1 MNYKNWKT
9 VKLGD
14 IGNVIGGGT
23 PSTKIPEY
31 YEGDISWI
39 TPKDLSNFKGKYI
52 SRGERMISETG
63 LKNSSARML
72 PEGTVL
78 FTSRAP
84 IGYIAIAKNKIST
97 NQGFKS
103 IVPNRG
109 LCNNEFLFYLLK
121 YHCKDIK
128 NIATG
133 TTFLE
138 VSGSALKN
146 FEVNIP
152 TLGEQEKI
160 ANVLGSLDNKIEL
173 NEKINQN
180 LDWEDYFSIC
190 RKIIKLEKENQN
202 LESQAQAIFKSWF
215 VDFEP
220 FGGKMPADWKSGT
233 FSELITNTVGG
244 DWGKDELQD
253 NYTEEVYCIRGADI
267 PDVKIGN
274 RGKMPKRYILQ
285 KNYSLKK
292 LNDGD
297 LVVEISGGSPTQSTG
312 RIAAISDYLLNRYKN
327 KIICTNFCKS
337 LKPRKNYSEYVYHY
351 WQYLYDKNV
360 FFGYE
365 NGTTGIKNLDISAF
379 LETEPVII
387 PSQNILVAFAEVCR
401 KTFAQIYHNGY
412 ENETLAQLRDTLL
425 PKLMSGEID
434 VSDVAV

>member
-1 MNYKNWKT
+1 MNCKNWKT
-9 VKLGD
+9 IKLGD

-103 IVPNRG
+103 IVPNRS

-121 YHCKDIK
+121 YHCEDIK

-180 LDWEDYFSIC
+180 LEA
-190 RKIIKLEKENQN
+190 
-202 LESQAQAIFKSWF
+202 QAQAIFKSWF

-220 FGGKMPADWKSGT
+220 FGGKMPTDWQQGYLLDVLSTIESGSRPKGG
-233 FSELITNTVGG
+233 SELSGVPSIGAENIDGIGHYDYSKEKYINRDFFQSLRHGKVNSGDVLLYKDGAYVGKVSMALNGFPHEICAVNEHVFILRTN
-244 DWGKDELQD
+244 ECLPSQS
-253 NYTEEVYCIRGADI
+253 YLYLFLAQHSIR
-267 PDVKIGN
+267 
-274 RGKMPKRYILQ
+274 
-285 KNYSLKK
+285 
-292 LNDGD
+292 
-297 LVVEISGGSPTQSTG
+297 
-312 RIAAISDYLLNRYKN
+312 N
-327 KIICTNFCKS
+327 KIATLGSAKAAQPGVNQRDIKGIALTIPNKRTIQAFENIVSS
-337 LKPRKNYSEYVYHY
+337 LFSKIV
-351 WQYLYDKNV
+351 
-360 FFGYE
+360 
-365 NGTTGIKNLDISAF
+365 
-379 LETEPVII
+379 
-387 PSQNILVAFAEVCR
+387 QNSIQSRRLS
-401 KTFAQIYHNGY
+401 
-412 ENETLAQLRDTLL
+412 QLRDTLL

>member
-1 MNYKNWKT
+1 MNCKNWKK
-9 VKLGD
+9 VKLGN

-103 IVPNRG
+103 IVPNRS

-121 YHCKDIK
+121 YHCEDIK

-152 TLGEQEKI
+152 ALGEQEKI

-180 LDWEDYFSIC
+180 LEA
-190 RKIIKLEKENQN
+190 
-202 LESQAQAIFKSWF
+202 QAQAIFKSWF

-220 FGGKMPADWKSGT
+220 FKNGKFID
-233 FSELITNTVGG
+233 SELGKIPEGWRVEKLGNVTKNIRKKVATSTNIPVLSAVKEGRLVLSEEYFSKQVYSNNISKYILVNRDAYAYNPARINIGSLGRNVICEVGCVSPVYVVFEVEEKYERFF
-244 DWGKDELQD
+244 DLYFKGK
-253 NYTEEVYCIRGADI
+253 TFKEEVKVRASGSVRQILSYEDFSLI
-267 PDVKIGN
+267 KIIYP
-274 RGKMPKRYILQ
+274 PKRLAVQFNTLFDNLYEKIKCNQ
-285 KNYSLKK
+285 KESH
-292 LNDGD
+292 
-297 LVVEISGGSPTQSTG
+297 
-312 RIAAISDYLLNRYKN
+312 R
-327 KIICTNFCKS
+327 
-337 LKPRKNYSEYVYHY
+337 
-351 WQYLYDKNV
+351 
-360 FFGYE
+360 
-365 NGTTGIKNLDISAF
+365 
-379 LETEPVII
+379 
-387 PSQNILVAFAEVCR
+387 
-401 KTFAQIYHNGY
+401 
-412 ENETLAQLRDTLL
+412 LAQLRDALL

>member
-1 MNYKNWKT
+1 MEIIDFNPKETLRKGQRAKKIAMEQLRPFSKTPMGYCEEFYNGGAKFKN
-9 VKLGD
+9 GD
-14 IGNVIGGGT
+14 T
-23 PSTKIPEY
+23 LLAR
-31 YEGDISWI
+31 I
-39 TPKDLSNFKGKYI
+39 TPCLENGKTAQVNELEEGEVGFGSTEYIVLRAKEGKSDKDFIYYLSISPNFR
-52 SRGERMISETG
+52 S
-63 LKNSSARML
+63 
-72 PEGTVL
+72 
-78 FTSRAP
+78 
-84 IGYIAIAKNKIST
+84 IAIKSMVGSSGRQRVQQNVLENAEFLLPDLKTQKKIS
-97 NQGFKS
+97 
-103 IVPNRG
+103 
-109 LCNNEFLFYLLK
+109 
-121 YHCKDIK
+121 
-128 NIATG
+128 A
-133 TTFLE
+133 
-138 VSGSALKN
+138 
-146 FEVNIP
+146 
-152 TLGEQEKI
+152 
-160 ANVLGSLDNKIEL
+160 VLGSLDNKIEL
-173 NEKINQN
+173 NEKI
-180 LDWEDYFSIC
+180 
-190 RKIIKLEKENQN
+190 NQN

-312 RIAAISDYLLNRYKN
+312 RIAAISDYLLNKYKN

-337 LKPRKNYSEYVYHY
+337 LKPKKNYSEYVYHY
-351 WQYLYDKNV
+351 WQYLYDKNI

-387 PSQNILVAFAEVCR
+387 PSQNILVAFAEVCK

>member
-1 MNYKNWKT
+1 MNCKKTWTSKRLLEIIDFNPKETLRKGQRAKKIAMEQLRPFSKTPMGYCEEFYNGGAKFKN
-9 VKLGD
+9 GD
-14 IGNVIGGGT
+14 T
-23 PSTKIPEY
+23 LLAR
-31 YEGDISWI
+31 I
-39 TPKDLSNFKGKYI
+39 TPCLENGKTAQVNELEEGEVGFGSTEYIVLRAKEGKSDKDFIYYLSISPNFR
-52 SRGERMISETG
+52 S
-63 LKNSSARML
+63 
-72 PEGTVL
+72 
-78 FTSRAP
+78 
-84 IGYIAIAKNKIST
+84 IAIKSMVGSSGRQRVQQNVLENAEFLLPDLKTQKKIS
-97 NQGFKS
+97 
-103 IVPNRG
+103 
-109 LCNNEFLFYLLK
+109 
-121 YHCKDIK
+121 
-128 NIATG
+128 A
-133 TTFLE
+133 
-138 VSGSALKN
+138 
-146 FEVNIP
+146 
-152 TLGEQEKI
+152 
-160 ANVLGSLDNKIEL
+160 VLGSLDNKIEL

-180 LDWEDYFSIC
+180 LEA
-190 RKIIKLEKENQN
+190 
-202 LESQAQAIFKSWF
+202 QAQAIFKSWF

-312 RIAAISDYLLNRYKN
+312 RIAAISDYLLNKYKN

-337 LKPRKNYSEYVYHY
+337 LKPKKNYSEYVYHY
-351 WQYLYDKNV
+351 WQYLYDKNI

-387 PSQNILVAFAEVCR
+387 PSQNILVAFAEVCK

>member
-1 MNYKNWKT
+1 MNCKNWKK
-9 VKLGD
+9 VKLGN

-103 IVPNRG
+103 IVPNRS

-121 YHCKDIK
+121 YHCEDIK

-152 TLGEQEKI
+152 ALGEQEKI

-180 LDWEDYFSIC
+180 LEA
-190 RKIIKLEKENQN
+190 
-202 LESQAQAIFKSWF
+202 QAQAIFKSWF

-220 FGGKMPADWKSGT
+220 FGGKMPKDWKVSQLRMLCETITKGT
-233 FSELITNTVGG
+233 TPTTLKRAFVKKGINFFKAESISSNHTIDLKRIMFIDDETNAILKRSQIKPFDILYTIAGTIGRFAIVMPSQIPANTNQAVAIIRC
-244 DWGKDELQD
+244 KSIYTFFVYSIFLYEKNLQYF
-253 NYTEEVYCIRGADI
+253 NS
-267 PDVKIGN
+267 KIVQAVQAN
-274 RGKMPKRYILQ
+274 L
-285 KNYSLKK
+285 SLGSI
-292 LNDGD
+292 GD
-297 LVVEISGGSPTQSTG
+297 L
-312 RIAAISDYLLNRYKN
+312 
-327 KIICTNFCKS
+327 
-337 LKPRKNYSEYVYHY
+337 
-351 WQYLYDKNV
+351 
-360 FFGYE
+360 
-365 NGTTGIKNLDISAF
+365 
-379 LETEPVII
+379 PVIL
-387 PSQNILVAFAEVCR
+387 PSHDVLDRYSTFITPILDAIF
-401 KTFAQIYHNGY
+401 KN
-412 ENETLAQLRDTLL
+412 NEESNRLAQLRDTLL

>member
-1 MNYKNWKT
+1 MTKCKELPLDDIVTMIDYRGKTPKKSTSGIPLITAKIIKNGRIYT
-9 VKLGD
+9 PTEFISEDEYVERMTRGFPQIGD
-14 IGNVIGGGT
+14 IL
-23 PSTKIPEY
+23 
-31 YEGDISWI
+31 I
-39 TPKDLSNFKGKYI
+39 TTEAPLGEVAELRDAHVAMGQRIITMHANKNLICGKYLKYYLLSHEGQSKLRQRESGTTVTGIKQAELRKVLIPLPPLYVQQRI
-52 SRGERMISETG
+52 SRI
-63 LKNSSARML
+63 L
-72 PEGTVL
+72 
-78 FTSRAP
+78 
-84 IGYIAIAKNKIST
+84 
-97 NQGFKS
+97 
-103 IVPNRG
+103 
-109 LCNNEFLFYLLK
+109 
-121 YHCKDIK
+121 D
-128 NIATG
+128 
-133 TTFLE
+133 
-138 VSGSALKN
+138 
-146 FEVNIP
+146 
-152 TLGEQEKI
+152 TL
-160 ANVLGSLDNKIEL
+160 DDKIEL
-173 NEKINQN
+173 NEKI
-180 LDWEDYFSIC
+180 
-190 RKIIKLEKENQN
+190 NQN

-351 WQYLYDKNV
+351 WQYLYDKNI

-387 PSQNILVAFAEVCR
+387 PSQNI
-401 KTFAQIYHNGY
+401 
-412 ENETLAQLRDTLL
+412 
-425 PKLMSGEID
+425 S
-434 VSDVAV
+434 

>member
-1 MNYKNWKT
+1 MNCKNWKK
-9 VKLGD
+9 VKLGN

-103 IVPNRG
+103 IVPNRS

-121 YHCKDIK
+121 YHCEDIK

-152 TLGEQEKI
+152 ALGEQEKI

-180 LDWEDYFSIC
+180 LEA
-190 RKIIKLEKENQN
+190 
-202 LESQAQAIFKSWF
+202 QAQAIFKSWF
-215 VDFEP
+215 VDRNNPERKVVKAEEIFDISIGKTPPRKETKWFSKG
-220 FGGKMPADWKSGT
+220 FGDICWISISDMGCCGAYISSS
-233 FSELITNTVGG
+233 SEYLTKDAISKFNIKIVPDNTVILSFKLTVGRVAITDG
-244 DWGKDELQD
+244 MTTTNEAIAHFSTKNKSL
-253 NYTEEVYCIRGADI
+253 TEYLYC
-267 PDVKIGN
+267 
-274 RGKMPKRYILQ
+274 YL
-285 KNYSLKK
+285 KNY
-292 LNDGD
+292 NF
-297 LVVEISGGSPTQSTG
+297 QSMGNTSS
-312 RIAAISDYLLNRYKN
+312 IATAINS
-327 KIICTNFCKS
+327 KII
-337 LKPRKNYSEYVYHY
+337 KNMPLV
-351 WQYLYDKNV
+351 LP
-360 FFGYE
+360 E
-365 NGTTGIKNLDISAF
+365 NGEVTKFHNATYPLFLKIKMNLRES
-379 LETEPVII
+379 
-387 PSQNILVAFAEVCR
+387 NR
-401 KTFAQIYHNGY
+401 
-412 ENETLAQLRDTLL
+412 LAQLRDALL